1 VLSRIFQGI
10 VNNVAKISGT
20 NDTRTYCFR
29 VIFAEMVL
37 CALLLLKNVPVE
49 LRVVETGTGAVFV
62 LLCLQ
67 LEDGDWIMGDFTTYS
82 NEITRDVVGKAA
94 ATSAK
99 C

>member
-1 VLSRIFQGI
+1 
-10 VNNVAKISGT
+10 
-20 NDTRTYCFR
+20 
-29 VIFAEMVL
+29 MVL